1 MIQGKVIGLFVVELT
16 QLSSKELSIRLY
28 SYPNYLAVID
38 EQHEIQSVEQKG
50 DLHYLGNGLL

>member
-1 MIQGKVIGLFVVELT
+1 MTEGKVIGLFVVELT
-16 QLSSKELSIRLY
+16 QLSSKALSIRLY

>member
-16 QLSSKELSIRLY
+16 QLSSKALSIRLY